1 MSILID
7 IDKVT
12 AVLLPDG
19 WHDVA
24 WKDDESTFELDAYE
38 YVDGDHYRNVQQ
50 RGGDPSSAVR
60 LAGGAEEKSECQR
73 RASSSRRARARSWP
87 GRSQRSW
94 RCGPESRLVSGRCGR
109 PALRDVAT

>member
-12 AVLLPDG
+12 SVLLADG

-50 RGGDPSSAVR
+50 KGGDPSSAVR
-60 LAGGAEEKSECQR
+60 LAGGAEENVGVPATGFVFAT
-73 RASSSRRARARSWP
+73 ASGEIMA
-87 GRSQRSW
+87 
-94 RCGPESRLVSGRCGR
+94 GPITAILAVRTRE
-109 PALRDVAT
+109 